1 MQDFLLCACMRPS
14 SAAMLSIA
22 PLNAAVRKGG
32 KRSSENGQSSL
43 APLGIK
49 GSVEKNGGF

>member
-1 MQDFLLCACMRPS
+1 MRPS
-14 SAAMLSIA
+14 SAAVLSIA

-32 KRSSENGQSSL
+32 KISSENGQSSL